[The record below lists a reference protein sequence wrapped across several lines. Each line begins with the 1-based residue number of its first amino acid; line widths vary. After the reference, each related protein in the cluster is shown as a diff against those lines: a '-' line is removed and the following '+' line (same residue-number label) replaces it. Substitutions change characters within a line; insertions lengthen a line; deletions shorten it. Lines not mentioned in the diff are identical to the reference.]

1 MIRRRT
7 ILQWEGVH
15 RGGSG
20 IFKKGAE
27 PMDLGTKFP
36 KWDPREKSQKGVWGT
51 KLKQKCEI
59 MYNF

>member
-1 MIRRRT
+1 M
-7 ILQWEGVH
+7 G
-15 RGGSG
+15 GGSQG
-20 IFKKGAE
+20 RIWNFPKGAE